1 VQDCDVLIVG
11 GGPAG
16 LSVAS
21 HLAADIK
28 CIIVHQDAKI
38 GQPVRTSGGSFL
50 ADMKALKIP
59 AEYYQIIDKL
69 DVFSDTAQA
78 SINIESDK
86 MVVLDITKLY
96 QYLASLSDK
105 SSRQILLASKFMS
118 AVKQSD
124 GRYISEIRNREIGQK
139 FIRSKYIIDA
149 SGWHCAVLNALG
161 LVEKP
166 VRLGVGTEYEFA
178 QKYYPVNRATLFVGS
193 PVSSGYGWVFPTN
206 YNTIRL
212 GAGVIKPDT
221 ESNPRDVMK
230 TLIESGF
237 LCKLG
242 IEVPDDYTINSGIL
256 PSIAFDSKVVFG
268 NVIRVGDSA
277 NCATPIAGEGIRIA
291 IKQGRLLA
299 SALNSTI
306 SQGNPH
312 KLQTYQTAYTKE
324 YGRDYKIGYWANQR
338 ISKYG
343 PKDWD
348 RSVNRISKLQSSEI
362 TDLLRSRFNFK
373 NLLRITF
380 LHIKRKILRKF
391 K

>member
-1 VQDCDVLIVG
+1 MQDCDVLIVG

-59 AEYYQIIDKL
+59 DEYYQVIDKL
-69 DVFSDTAQA
+69 DVFSDTARA
-78 SINIESDK
+78 SINIKSDK
-86 MVVLDITKLY
+86 MVVLDIPKLY

-105 SSRQILLASKFMS
+105 NNRQILLASKFIS
-118 AVKQSD
+118 TVKQSD
-124 GRYISEIRNREIGQK
+124 GKYISEIRNREIGQAS
-139 FIRSKYIIDA
+139 IRSKYIIDA

-166 VRLGVGTEYEFA
+166 ARLGVGTEYEFV
-178 QKYYPVNRATLFVGS
+178 QKDYPDNRAILFVGS
-193 PVSSGYGWVFPTN
+193 PVLSGYGWVFPTN

-212 GAGVIKPDT
+212 GVGVIKPDT
-221 ESNPRDVMK
+221 ENNPRDVMQ
-230 TLIESGF
+230 TLLESGF
-237 LCKLG
+237 LRKLG
-242 IEVPDDYTINSGIL
+242 VEVPDDYTINSGIL
-256 PSIAFDSKVVFG
+256 PSIEFEGKVVFG

-291 IKQGRLLA
+291 IEQGRFLA
-299 SALNSTI
+299 DALNGTI
-306 SQGNPH
+306 AQNNPQ
-312 KLQTYQTAYTKE
+312 KLQDYQTAYTKK

-373 NLLRITF
+373 NLLRTAF
-380 LHIKRKILRKF
+380 QHLRRKIMGMLK
-391 K
+391 

>member
-1 VQDCDVLIVG
+1 MQDCDVLIVG

-50 ADMKALKIP
+50 VDIKALKIP
-59 AEYYQIIDKL
+59 DEYYQVIDKL

-78 SINIESDK
+78 SIDIHSDK
-86 MVVLDITKLY
+86 MVVLDITRLY

-105 SSRQILLASKFMS
+105 SNRQILLASKFMS
-118 AVKQSD
+118 ADKQFD
-124 GRYISEIRNREIGQK
+124 GNYISEIRNHEMGQR

-161 LVEKP
+161 FVEKP
-166 VRLGVGTEYEFA
+166 ARLGVGTEYEFV
-178 QKYYPVNRATLFVGS
+178 QKDYPENRAILFVGS
-193 PVSSGYGWVFPTN
+193 PVLSGYGWVFPTN

-212 GAGVIKPDT
+212 GVGVIKPDT
-221 ESNPRDVMK
+221 ENNPRDVMK
-230 TLIESGF
+230 TLLESGF
-237 LCKLG
+237 LRKLG
-242 IEVPDDYTINSGIL
+242 VEVPDDYTINSGIV
-256 PSIAFDSKVVFG
+256 PSIAFEGKVVFG

-291 IKQGRLLA
+291 IEQGRFLA

-306 SQGNPH
+306 AQNNPD
-312 KLQTYQTAYTKE
+312 KLQSYQNAYTRK

-373 NLLRITF
+373 NILRTV
-380 LHIKRKILRKF
+380 LQHQVRKIMRMLK
-391 K
+391 